1 MVSDFALFT
10 DITKHI
16 WHGLDESEAKKS
28 LESDISSFSGHK
40 DRKVP
45 TDVKKIIML
54 LNLSKRDGGSFVRT

>member
-28 LESDISSFSGHK
+28 LKSY
-40 DRKVP
+40 
-45 TDVKKIIML
+45 IIF
-54 LNLSKRDGGSFVRT
+54 FVAIKAAKYQ